1 MYYMGEPE
9 KGFGEKLSETELKE
23 LMEDLDKEIENEK
36 NEEEMFDIMHA
47 VDSTFSSERFSK
59 L

>member
-1 MYYMGEPE
+1 MGEPE